1 MIYSKNIKLS
11 INKNKHL
18 SIKLKIH
25 LNQINHKF
33 QVQKKKKNLKKNIN
47 N

>member
-11 INKNKHL
+11 TKKNKHL
-18 SIKLKIH
+18 SIKLKTH
-25 LNQINHKF
+25 LYQINLKF
-33 QVQKKKKNLKKNIN
+33 QVLQKNKNLKKNIN